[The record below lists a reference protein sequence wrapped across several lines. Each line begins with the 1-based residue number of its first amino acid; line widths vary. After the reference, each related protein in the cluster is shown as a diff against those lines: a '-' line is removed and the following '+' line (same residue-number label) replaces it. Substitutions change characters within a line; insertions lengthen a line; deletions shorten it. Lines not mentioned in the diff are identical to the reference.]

1 MELMSVLE
9 QRKFEAI
16 QFTFKQVSKNF
27 TEVFGKLVPQGH
39 AQLVM
44 KTDQDDDEDD
54 VSVCTPGGGGQ
65 GGQPG
70 AGRRWEGWCATAV
83 GLDTDTFASRCWRR
97 EKS

>member
-39 AQLVM
+39 AQLIM
-44 KTDQDDDEDD
+44 KTDRDDDDDD
-54 VSVCTPGGGGQ
+54 VSVQARPGVPSLGGTP
-65 GGQPG
+65 P
-70 AGRRWEGWCATAV
+70 RWE
-83 GLDTDTFASRCWRR
+83 
-97 EKS
+97 

>member
-1 MELMSVLE
+1 MQKRPRPRHDRLCSCPHSYEKIMELMSVLE

-44 KTDQDDDEDD
+44 KTDQDDEDDD
-54 VSVCTPGGGGQ
+54 VS
-65 GGQPG
+65 
-70 AGRRWEGWCATAV
+70 ADEGDGHEGDDV
-83 GLDTDTFASRCWRR
+83 GC
-97 EKS
+97 

>member
-1 MELMSVLE
+1 MLE

-44 KTDQDDDEDD
+44 KTDHDDDDDD
-54 VSVCTPGGGGQ
+54 VSVYNIHWRWQNWPGSNRGGKDV
-65 GGQPG
+65 
-70 AGRRWEGWCATAV
+70 RLV
-83 GLDTDTFASRCWRR
+83 
-97 EKS
+97 